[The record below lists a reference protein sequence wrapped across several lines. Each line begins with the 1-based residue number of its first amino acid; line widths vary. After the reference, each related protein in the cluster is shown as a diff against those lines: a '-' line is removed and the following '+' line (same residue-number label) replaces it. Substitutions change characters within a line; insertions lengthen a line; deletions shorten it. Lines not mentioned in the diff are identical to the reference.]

1 MGALLRLEPAIVT
14 SATDLAAKAE
24 ALRERLNRYGY
35 HYYVLDQPLVTD
47 SEYDRQFAELQALEL
62 AHPQLQ
68 TVDSPTLRVG
78 GQQLPAFTSVR
89 HEQPMLSLD
98 NIFDDNSLGD
108 FCRRISERLGNEAM
122 AANLQFCCEP
132 KLDGLAISLRFEQ
145 GQLVRAATRGD
156 GETGEEVTANVRT
169 IRNLPLRL
177 LGDDWPELL
186 EVRGEVVMPRAGFAR
201 YNAEALARGEK
212 VFANPRNAAAGSIR
226 QLDSRIAAKRPLAF
240 LAYGL
245 GVVAG
250 EREPLAASQYQRLQ
264 QLRRWGFAVSAEV
277 QCVRGR
283 DGIDGF
289 YQQLLAKRDSLQ
301 WDIDGSVIKV
311 DELALQQQLGF
322 VARAPRW
329 AVAYKFPAQEE
340 MTTLLDVEFQVGRT
354 GAITPVARLQPVNVA
369 GVTVANATLHNLDEI
384 NRLGLMIGDTVIIRR
399 AGDVIPQVV
408 AVVAERR
415 PDSARA
421 VDFPKQC
428 PICGSAVE
436 KAESEAVARCSG
448 GLICPAQRKE
458 ALRHFAARRAMDID
472 GLGEKL
478 IEQLVDSDKV
488 ATPVDIYQLTPAAL
502 VSLERMGQKSADNLL
517 AAIERSKQ
525 TTLPRFLFALGI
537 REVGEA
543 TAAALANH
551 FRNLES
557 LRLAD
562 EAQLQQVTDVGPVV
576 AHYVAAFFAEA
587 RNIAVIDGLLAAGIN
602 WPAIHQAA
610 GEGPLS
616 GQTLVLTGTLTQ
628 LTREEASARLQA
640 LGAKVAGSVSAK
652 TTRVFAG
659 ANAGSKLAKAQQLG
673 VAIADEAELLAL
685 LASFDN
691 P

>member
-1 MGALLRLEPAIVT
+1 MLLEPPVVT
-14 SATDLAAKAE
+14 VAADIAAKAE
-24 ALRERLNRYGY
+24 ALRERLNRYAH
-35 HYYVLDQPLVTD
+35 HYYVLDQPLVPD
-47 SEYDRQFAELQALEL
+47 AEYDRQFAELQALEQ
-62 AHPQLQ
+62 AYPALQ
-68 TVDSPTLRVG
+68 SADSPTMRVG
-78 GQQLPAFTSVR
+78 GQPLAAFATVR
-89 HEQPMLSLD
+89 HELPMLSLD
-98 NIFDDNSLGD
+98 NIFDDGGLAD
-108 FCRRISERLGNEAM
+108 FCRRLSERLNAEH
-122 AANLQFCCEP
+122 AADNLQFCCEP
-132 KLDGLAISLRFEQ
+132 KLDGLAISLRYEH
-145 GQLVRAATRGD
+145 GVLVRAATRGD
-156 GETGEEVTANVRT
+156 GESGEEVTANVRT

-177 LGDDWPELL
+177 QGDDWPEIL

-201 YNAEALARGEK
+201 YNAAALQRGDK

-250 EREPLAASQYQRLQ
+250 ERQPLASSQYQRLQ
-264 QLRRWGFAVSAEV
+264 QLRSWGLEVSAQV
-277 QCVRGR
+277 QKVSGR
-283 DGIDGF
+283 HGIERF
-289 YQQLLAKRDSLQ
+289 YQQLLAQRDQLP

-311 DELALQQQLGF
+311 DELTLQQQLGF

-415 PDSARA
+415 PHSARP
-421 VDFPKQC
+421 VQFPAQC
-428 PICGSAVE
+428 PVCASPVE
-436 KAESEAVARCSG
+436 KAENEVVARCSG

-478 IEQLVDSDKV
+478 IDQLVDAGKV
-488 ATPVDIYQLTPAAL
+488 ATPVELYQLTPAAL
-502 VSLERMGQKSADNLL
+502 MSLERMGQKSADNLL
-517 AAIERSKQ
+517 AAITRSKQ
-525 TTLPRFLFALGI
+525 TSLPRFLFALGI

-551 FRNLES
+551 FRSLEP
-557 LRLAD
+557 LRQAD
-562 EAQLQQVTDVGPVV
+562 EAQLQQVADVGPVV
-576 AHYVAAFFAEA
+576 AHYVAAFFRDA
-587 RNIAVIDGLLAAGIN
+587 RNIAVIDGLLAEGIH
-602 WPAIHQAA
+602 WPEIQQAA
-610 GEGPLS
+610 GEGPLA
-616 GQTLVLTGTLTQ
+616 GQTLVLTGSFTA
-628 LTREEASARLQA
+628 LTREEAAARLQA

-652 TTRVFAG
+652 TSRVFAG

-673 VAIADEAELLAL
+673 ITVDDENALLAL
-685 LASFDN
+685 LAELESR
-691 P
+691 